1 MKLIFKFIIVYLFWL
16 ITFCGII
23 IGVHTIPS
31 SWIEDNIVSSAEL
44 LEQEGAY
51 KQIWN
56 FKLFQLDNFTDAC
69 MLNMAL
75 AADSDHPVM
84 AAMRNEIVSDGNC
97 FNMAKNTIMLSKA
110 DTASLERKVYGR
122 YWQGHQ
128 VFIRPLLTFTDYN
141 GIRIINFVLLFGL
154 FIYCVYLLIMKVG
167 MVEAAL
173 FALAMVAIN
182 FFIVPLSMQFS
193 TCFYIALT
201 AMAIV
206 LKYPKLIE
214 KTEDAA
220 ILFFSIGAICVF
232 FDFLTCPQ
240 LTLGLPLIVMLLT
253 RRTKSVVAMLL
264 VCCMAWGAGYAL
276 IWASKW
282 FLGYLLTDYNLL
294 ADALNQVGVRT
305 TGLYKGMEL
314 TFINMFNFVWSNIAV
329 RGLQWIV
336 YVILILVFCLAG
348 IYSHYQKGIKRQ
360 RKYLWLVMIMMIVPV
375 WYMVLKEHSVQHGW
389 FTWRALLLSLYAFM
403 LWMYYTVREE
413 KHIENE

>member
-1 MKLIFKFIIVYLFWL
+1 MTV
-16 ITFCGII
+16 
-23 IGVHTIPS
+23 
-31 SWIEDNIVSSAEL
+31 
-44 LEQEGAY
+44 
-51 KQIWN
+51 
-56 FKLFQLDNFTDAC
+56 
-69 MLNMAL
+69 
-75 AADSDHPVM
+75 
-84 AAMRNEIVSDGNC
+84 
-97 FNMAKNTIMLSKA
+97 
-110 DTASLERKVYGR
+110 
-122 YWQGHQ
+122 
-128 VFIRPLLTFTDYN
+128 TDYN

-253 RRTKSVVAMLL
+253 RRTKSVVAMFL

-389 FTWRALLLSLYAFM
+389 FTWRALLLTLYAFM